1 MNIQSPGKK
10 KKCML
15 IRHNGRIQTSKIWG
29 GGGVEVGTKLY
40 PFPKKNSSEQIG
52 SLAAPAAPLL
62 YTLGKKILVVI
73 SDCLFPALLH
83 ATLKTSFISH

>member
-1 MNIQSPGKK
+1 
-10 KKCML
+10 ML
-15 IRHNGRIQTSKIWG
+15 IRHNGRIQTSKLCG
-29 GGGVEVGTKLY
+29 GGGVGVGMGMKLY